1 MKRHV
6 QEQHKWDIQ
15 LLPSEPFQPDNK
27 PVELMCWADVFFKS
41 HCAEF
46 KKFTAKALG
55 QNRTCQFWC
64 MFVCHFTLRMHPL
77 LPSIISEA
85 ENSLP

>member
-6 QEQHKWDIQ
+6 QEQHKHVIQ
-15 LLPSEPFQPDNK
+15 LLPSEDNK
-27 PVELMCWADVFFKS
+27 AVELVCWADVFFKS
-41 HCAEF
+41 HCVEF

-55 QNRTCQFWC
+55 QNRTCQVWC
-64 MFVCHFTLRMHPL
+64 MFVQRFTLLMHPL
-77 LPSIISEA
+77 LPSITPEA